1 MLWRAGA
8 SLNSRKL
15 AWTRLKFTNF
25 YGICMS
31 DIRRHIEFPAI
42 DIRVNRVLYESRE
55 LGMSCDDLRTTCT
68 DLPTSYQDLLT
79 SDKSYL
85 RVMRSRGGKCI
96 ILVLSKIEVD
106 ARSIIICSVGKW
118 SDHDLLHNSGWP
130 CCHGGAAEKK
140 RYLQEEIRIMQR
152 RFWACKPW

>member
-1 MLWRAGA
+1 
-8 SLNSRKL
+8 
-15 AWTRLKFTNF
+15 
-25 YGICMS
+25 MS
-31 DIRRHIEFPAI
+31 DIRRHIEFPTI

-96 ILVLSKIEVD
+96 ILALSKIEMD
-106 ARSIIICSVGKW
+106 ARSIFALLEKDQTLIFCTISDGPVVMEAPPKKKICS
-118 SDHDLLHNSGWP
+118 
-130 CCHGGAAEKK
+130 GGDTNNAKEVLSMQALVKK
-140 RYLQEEIRIMQR
+140 GIRKTIR
-152 RFWACKPW
+152 DIFLKCIWDKNN